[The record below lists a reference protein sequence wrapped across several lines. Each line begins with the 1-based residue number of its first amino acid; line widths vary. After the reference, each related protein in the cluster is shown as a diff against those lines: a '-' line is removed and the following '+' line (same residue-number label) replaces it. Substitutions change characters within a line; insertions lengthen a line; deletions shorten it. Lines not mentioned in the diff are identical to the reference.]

1 MKLLYTFHI
10 WDELF
15 PIEGWDLL
23 IFSIY
28 ITIIIYQQEQWFSI
42 QYNCHLYISYVLA
55 SSVSISSMHSPID
68 FCDNMADAS
77 FESVLLCLRRIVI
90 VLRTAHRTCESAFIC
105 VKFRLLKRLSNCMT
119 HNMVTKHP
127 VYSKVLF
134 LLGPSINF
142 PIHY

>member
-1 MKLLYTFHI
+1 MSCFLLNAGH
-10 WDELF
+10 
-15 PIEGWDLL
+15 LL
-23 IFSIY
+23 IYSIY

-42 QYNCHLYISYVLA
+42 QYNCHLYISDVLA

-68 FCDNMADAS
+68 FRDNMADAS

-119 HNMVTKHP
+119 HNMVTKRS
-127 VYSKVLF
+127 VYSKVIS
-134 LLGPSINF
+134 LLGPSINY
-142 PIHY
+142 PINY